1 MASSGWQAWNGLYTS
16 SFGFD
21 YFKCS
26 IRIDSITHSG
36 NTATISGAFGVK
48 NEGSYT
54 AHYDY
59 PITARIR
66 DVTNYQQ
73 VVSGGYNFSPGG
85 IVDSGVS
92 FSFSVP
98 ASDTT
103 ASFTID
109 WVYNNGYANNVYTYT
124 VNFETSYTAPDR
136 PTISVGTRTANTIVL
151 TYGTT
156 SFGNPSTGT
165 VYLYGGD
172 SASPTTQIASK
183 TTTGNSSYTHSGLV
197 PNTKYYYR
205 SKASNS
211 QASSDYYTTFGITLP
226 VNPTVSVGSVS
237 GKDAVINYSM
247 PADGGYHNKI
257 IQYSRDGG
265 VTWETGVG
273 IYDGDAHSGS
283 FTIKNLRN
291 GENAVL
297 IRTYTLGDVTDPIT
311 LLVEIDAGAQFYGPV
326 REYTIVSSST
336 SRVSENMFRNFT
348 AEGFMQAYEAKY
360 GKMYGIP
367 DYILVNHIAEDGTTG
382 TGKYIW
388 LYFADGSSRYC
399 DEVPAGLVVDLNI
412 WGMDFPGSEGSI
424 TANAD
429 KVAVNY
435 VYSEDYKAKSIKKF
449 YGPVDMTV
457 SLANSTIRTPSVITS
472 VDWAKFKDGLLG
484 FIKKCKYREGMS
496 RVTEVEIYKM
506 SNGRYMGQ
514 FGSMGANRMPIDL
527 WQREYG
533 VVINADAGDAH
544 GFLDI
549 VATYTS
555 KSKEAIKIYGSV
567 NGVTKLIF

>member
-16 SFGFD
+16 TFGFD

-73 VVSGGYNFSPGG
+73 VVSGGYNISPGG

-92 FSFSVP
+92 FSLSVP

-103 ASFTID
+103 ASFIID
-109 WVYNNGYANNVYTYT
+109 WVYNNGYASNVYTYT

-136 PTISVGTRTANTIVL
+136 PTISVGTRTANSIVL

-183 TTTGNSSYTHSGLV
+183 TTTGNSSYTHSGLT

-211 QASSDYYTTFGITLP
+211 QASSDYYTANGVTLP
-226 VNPTVSVGSVS
+226 ANPTVSVGSVS
-237 GKDAVINYSM
+237 GKDAVIDYSM
-247 PADGGYHNKI
+247 PADGGCYNKS
-257 IQYSRDGG
+257 IQYSKDGG

-273 IYDGDAHSGS
+273 INDGNAHQGS

-291 GENAVL
+291 GENTVL
-297 IRTYTLGDVTDPIT
+297 IRTYSVGDTTDPISLT
-311 LLVEIDAGAQFYGPV
+311 VEVDVGAQFYGPV
-326 REYTIVSSST
+326 REYTIVGGAT

-360 GKMYGIP
+360 GKMYGDP
-367 DYILVNHIAEDGTTG
+367 DYILVNHTAEDGTTG

-388 LYFADGSSRYC
+388 LYFTDGSSRYC
-399 DEVPAGLVVDLNI
+399 DEVSAGIVLDLNI

-435 VYSEDYKAKSIKKF
+435 VYSEGYKAKSIKRF
-449 YGPVDMTV
+449 YGPVDMTT
-457 SLANSTIRTPSVITS
+457 SLANSTIRTPTVITS
-472 VDWAKFKDGLLG
+472 VDWAKFKDRLMV
-484 FIKKCKYREGMS
+484 FNERCKYREGMS
-496 RVTEVEIYKM
+496 RITEVEIYKQDE
-506 SNGRYMGQ
+506 SRYRGR
-514 FGSMGANRMPIDL
+514 FGSMGTATMPTSL
-527 WQREYG
+527 WQSEYG
-533 VVINADAGDAH
+533 VVINTNAGDTH

-549 VATYTS
+549 VPTYTS
-555 KSKEAIKIYGSV
+555 KSKEAKKIYGSV
-567 NGVTKLIF
+567 NGMTKLIF